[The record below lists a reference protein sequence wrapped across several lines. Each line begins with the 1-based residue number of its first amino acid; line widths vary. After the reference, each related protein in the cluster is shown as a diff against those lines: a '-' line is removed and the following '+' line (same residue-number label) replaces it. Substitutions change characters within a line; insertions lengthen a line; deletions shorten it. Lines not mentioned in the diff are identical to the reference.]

1 MNTDILLHPCSLG
14 GKIPLHPSKSY
25 LHRLIITS
33 YLACGNSKTLHL
45 FDEFKDIQD
54 LNSTIDG
61 MNALLSSDNKQVF
74 TGESASTLRMLLPL
88 ALTMNKPCKFI
99 LAESLAKRPIKF
111 LLDILTDAGATCT
124 TSLDENDRLN
134 IDISG
139 KINPGTYTL
148 DTAISSQ
155 HISGF
160 LFALPLLDKPCE
172 LIVNEKYSNKSYIN
186 ITLNVIKQFGIRYS
200 IKKFQ
205 DRYVINIDG
214 RQTYTAPTYNI
225 LSIAEPDFSNLAPWL
240 IARAIGSYKLTLP
253 DLPSSSPQPDSII
266 MKIINAYDTMN
277 REKIR
282 LNSSEEEPYTIDISK
297 SLDLF
302 PPLCVLAA
310 FSNTKTL
317 FTNIDKL
324 KIKESDR
331 VKSMQDILAKINI
344 DTSISKNT
352 LLINGNP
359 ESVSCRSPKG
369 IIHLNSYGDHR
380 IAMAAITLSCRLNTP
395 IHLCGA
401 DALKKS
407 YPSFLEEFKS
417 LGGKYDIYV

>member
-124 TSLDENDRLN
+124 TSLDENNRLN

-160 LFALPLLDKPCE
+160 LFALPLLDKPCK
-172 LIVNEKYSNKSYIN
+172 LIVNKRYSEKSYIN
-186 ITLNVIKQFGIRYS
+186 ITLNVIKQFGIRYD
-200 IKKFQ
+200 IEKFQ
-205 DRYVINIDG
+205 DRYVINVDG
-214 RQTYTAPTYNI
+214 RQTYTAPTRDI

-240 IARAIGSYKLTLP
+240 IARAIGSDTLTLA

-266 MKIINAYDTMN
+266 MKIINTYDTMN

-380 IAMAAITLSCRLNTP
+380 IAMAAIILSCRLNTP